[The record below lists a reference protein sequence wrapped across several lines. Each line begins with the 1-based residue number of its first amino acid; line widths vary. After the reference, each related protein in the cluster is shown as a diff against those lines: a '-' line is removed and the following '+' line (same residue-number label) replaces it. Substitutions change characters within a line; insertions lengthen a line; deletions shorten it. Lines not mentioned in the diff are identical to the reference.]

1 MVFLN
6 IRNAEALES
15 PCAQQIRSKSVKVPI
30 PMCIQTFLFAFALN
44 ILSASFDGSFELG
57 NYLLTRNASA
67 SLLDNIE
74 LVKVSPFDG
83 STAGELWEGEDAG
96 LRKGVV

>member
-1 MVFLN
+1 MYPDISICICIKYTFCVF
-6 IRNAEALES
+6 
-15 PCAQQIRSKSVKVPI
+15 CY
-30 PMCIQTFLFAFALN
+30 
-44 ILSASFDGSFELG
+44 GSFELG

-83 STAGELWEGEDAG
+83 STAGELWGGGCGLAEGGYEPILVGG
-96 LRKGVV
+96 LTYIGRHRDLYSFVVGSI